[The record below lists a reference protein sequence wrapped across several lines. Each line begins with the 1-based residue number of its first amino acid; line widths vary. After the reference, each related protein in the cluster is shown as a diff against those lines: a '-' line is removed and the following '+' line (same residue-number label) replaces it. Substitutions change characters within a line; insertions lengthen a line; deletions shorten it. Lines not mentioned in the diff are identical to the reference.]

1 MDFNNG
7 SGTHI
12 TSTTASNINLF
23 DYGLHMV
30 TISFDH
36 TNVNNNLVKL
46 YVDGLL
52 VLTTDLGS
60 YTGTTVNATSADSG
74 PNNETNNRP
83 RLSVGCLI
91 TPFGSTA
98 LPVAPTNTKLII
110 DEVYWDKNGIT
121 NGNVASLYGAMPG
134 RTNYVAAPFIVEAS
148 AMSIMPTNTTT
159 ALYNATPATDFSELI
174 NPMVVAVFNNVIS
187 ASPMTANATGAGSS
201 ARIDNVTI
209 VAALMIASAFI
220 GGAGTPR
227 IVNGTP
233 MSATATLANRTVFD
247 GGITVNGIKVFEPQ
261 SAWVQYV
268 KVTNKNNLVPMNGV
282 K

>member
-1 MDFNNG
+1 
-7 SGTHI
+7 
-12 TSTTASNINLF
+12 
-23 DYGLHMV
+23 
-30 TISFDH
+30 
-36 TNVNNNLVKL
+36 
-46 YVDGLL
+46 
-52 VLTTDLGS
+52 
-60 YTGTTVNATSADSG
+60 
-74 PNNETNNRP
+74 
-83 RLSVGCLI
+83 
-91 TPFGSTA
+91 
-98 LPVAPTNTKLII
+98 
-110 DEVYWDKNGIT
+110 
-121 NGNVASLYGAMPG
+121 MPG

-209 VAALMIASAFI
+209 VAGLMIASAFI

-227 IVNGTP
+227 IINGTP
-233 MSATATLANRTVFD
+233 MSATVTLANRTVFD
-247 GGITVNGIKVFEPQ
+247 GGIKVNGIKVFEPQ